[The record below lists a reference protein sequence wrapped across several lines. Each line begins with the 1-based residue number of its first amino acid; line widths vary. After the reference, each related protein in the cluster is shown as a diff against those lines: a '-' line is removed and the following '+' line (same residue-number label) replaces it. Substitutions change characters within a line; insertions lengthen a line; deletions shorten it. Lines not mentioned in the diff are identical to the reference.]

1 MGLGVLSGTNVSATV
16 FEEFQ
21 EMDGKVKDE
30 LPMWSLEI
38 NKDGVTNTRLV
49 LEGQWATCWRC
60 QWNLGVNQE
69 VNQFSSVQLLSRV
82 WLFVTPIDDSK
93 RRDSYVAQHLEGVT
107 PGQLFP
113 FVNVNASRP

>member
-21 EMDGKVKDE
+21 EMNGKVKYE

-49 LEGQWATCWRC
+49 LEGQ
-60 QWNLGVNQE
+60 
-69 VNQFSSVQLLSRV
+69 
-82 WLFVTPIDDSK
+82 
-93 RRDSYVAQHLEGVT
+93 
-107 PGQLFP
+107 
-113 FVNVNASRP
+113 